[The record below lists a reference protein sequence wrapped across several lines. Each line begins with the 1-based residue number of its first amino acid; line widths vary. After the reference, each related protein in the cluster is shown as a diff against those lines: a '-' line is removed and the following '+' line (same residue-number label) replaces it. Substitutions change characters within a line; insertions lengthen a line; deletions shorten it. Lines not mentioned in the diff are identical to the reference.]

1 MSLKVSMLAPYISR
15 RAGGLMDCVR
25 NLSRFLKNEH
35 EIHVD
40 IISVEDEFS
49 AEDRAAWGELSVHL
63 LASKHAAFRYAPEL
77 SRKLSSLTPNLVHTH
92 GIWTYLSVA
101 VARWSKSNGGVAP
114 RPYVVS
120 THGMLDPW
128 ALQSSRWKKIIAG
141 FAFERRHLEN
151 AACIHAINQAEAAAI
166 RAFGLK
172 NPICVIPNGVEIDAR
187 NVVKSASPPW
197 AAHVVG
203 DRKVLL
209 YLGRLHPKK
218 GLSILLRGW
227 KKAFKH
233 EKDWIL
239 VIAGWDQ
246 GGHRLELEE
255 LTRELKIADSVQ
267 FIGPLFG
274 KARDAAYQNADAFVL
289 PSRSEGQPLVV
300 LEAWSHARP
309 VIMTPE
315 CNLPEGFEK
324 GAAIRMSATVGGVAG
339 ALGKLFALQ
348 KPALEEMGRRG
359 RDLVTKNFS
368 WSQIASQMFAVYTW
382 LLGRSGPP
390 DCVRFD

>member
-1 MSLKVSMLAPYISR
+1 MSFKVSVVAPYLSR
-15 RAGGLMDCVR
+15 RGGGLTDCVR
-25 NLSRFLKNEH
+25 NLSRLLENEH
-35 EIHVD
+35 QVHVD
-40 IISVEDEFS
+40 IIGVEDEFT
-49 AEDRAAWGELSVHL
+49 AEDRALWEGLPVHL
-63 LASKHAAFRYAPEL
+63 VASKHAAFRYAPEL
-77 SRKLSSLTPNLVHTH
+77 SHQLLSLTPNLVHTH

-101 VARWSKSNGGVAP
+101 TVRWSRSNGGVTP

-128 ALQSSRWKKIIAG
+128 ALHNSRWKKIIAG

-166 RAFGLK
+166 RAFGLR
-172 NPICVIPNGVEIDAR
+172 NPICIIPNGVELP
-187 NVVKSASPPW
+187 ASNAVHRTPPW
-197 AAHVVG
+197 TANVIS

-227 KKAFKH
+227 KEALKH
-233 EKDWIL
+233 KKDWIL

-246 GGHRLELEE
+246 GGHRRQLEQ
-255 LTRELKIADSVQ
+255 LTRELKITDSVQ
-267 FIGPLFG
+267 FTGPLFG
-274 KARDAAYQNADAFVL
+274 KARDTAYQNADAFVL
-289 PSRSEGQPLVV
+289 PSLSEGQPLVV